1 MMLARVADA
10 LYWTG
15 RYLERAENVARLL
28 LVTSEIS
35 VEIEGLDDEV
45 SQAEWDS
52 LLLAIPGAEN
62 LPRDFSPNTGLALPY
77 LKALLLDEANPVS
90 VRWSLARA
98 RENARSVREALTRE
112 TFLTL
117 NTAWRDLETLARQPL
132 ASPGEG
138 FEAVG
143 RVHGDIL
150 GVLGAME
157 HTLSRDAAW
166 TFLKLGEAMERTRRT
181 ALVLRAKLPQLSGG
195 QGRDLPLVYAR
206 WRSLLRSVSSLENF
220 RRQHGARLDPEQVIR
235 FLLFDRHAPRSIYCG
250 LARMKN
256 YLAQLPQRE
265 QAEGAA
271 RIVGRLLAR
280 VEYDDAQILE
290 KPDLT
295 PFLGEVL
302 ARLYA
307 ADEAIARQYFFT

>member
-1 MMLARVADA
+1 MLSRVADS
-10 LYWTG
+10 LYWIG
-15 RYLERAENVARLL
+15 RYLERAENVTRLL

-35 VEIEGLDDEV
+35 VEIEGLDDLV

-52 LLLAIPGAEN
+52 LLLALPGGETVQ
-62 LPRDFSPNTGLALPY
+62 RDFSPATGLVLPF
-77 LKALLLDEANPVS
+77 LRGLLLDESNPVS
-90 VRWSLARA
+90 VRHSLARA

-117 NTAWRDLETLARQPL
+117 NAAWRDLESAARQPL
-132 ASPGEG
+132 ASPTEG

-143 RVHGDIL
+143 RVHEDIL
-150 GVLGAME
+150 AVLGAME
-157 HTLSRDAAW
+157 HTLSRDSGW
-166 TFLKLGEAMERTRRT
+166 TFLKLGEALERTRRT
-181 ALVLRAKLPQLSGG
+181 ALVLRAKLPHLDPAAAG
-195 QGRDLPLVYAR
+195 DLPLVYAR
-206 WRSLLRSVSSLENF
+206 WRGLLRSVASLENF
-220 RRQHGARLDPEQVIR
+220 RRQHGARLDPARVVR

-265 QAEGAA
+265 NGEGAA
-271 RIVGRLLAR
+271 RILGRLLAR

-295 PFLGEVL
+295 PFLDEVV
-302 ARLYA
+302 ARLHE
-307 ADEAIARQYFFT
+307 ADAAIARQYFYT